1 MTQNRFIPLHSL
13 VAGAVPTASGLY
25 QGELALNLADGRIYT
40 RSGSAILVLN
50 ETEGFFSSSQQIDVE
65 DIPGIEDFARR
76 TESNSFHGTQEITGS
91 LVFNGASVEVSSS
104 KKSGIFNATEL
115 IEPLIPATRYSGVS
129 IEYTAQR
136 TNAIRSGIILASWKG
151 SEITHTDVSNTEIG
165 DDINDLSFNF
175 VRIGDDIRFRAYSQG
190 LGSGE
195 WTVQFLFKMFPNLM

>member
-76 TESNSFHGTQEITGS
+76 TESNTFQGTQEITGS

-115 IEPLIPATRYSGVS
+115 IDPLIPVNRYSGVS

-136 TNAIRSGIILASWKG
+136 TNAIRSGIILASWKD

-165 DDINDLSFNF
+165 DDTNDLSFNF

>member
-40 RSGSAILVLN
+40 RSGSSILVLN
-50 ETEGFFSSSQQIDVE
+50 ETNGFFSSSQQIDINE
-65 DIPGIEDFARR
+65 IPGIDNYA
-76 TESNSFHGTQEITGS
+76 TLGSNEFEGTQQITGS
-91 LVFNGASVEVSSS
+91 VIFSGGNVEVSSS
-104 KKSGIFNATEL
+104 LKTGIFNATEL
-115 IEPLIPATRYSGVS
+115 IDPLIPTTKYSGVS

-136 TNAIRSGIILASWKG
+136 TSAIRSGIILASWNG
-151 SEITHTDVSNTEIG
+151 SSITYTDVSNTEIG
-165 DDINDLSFNF
+165 DSNDLSFNF

-195 WTVQFLFKMFPNLM
+195 WTAQFLFKMFPNLM

>member
-40 RSGSAILVLN
+40 RSGSSILVLN

-65 DIPGIEDFARR
+65 EIPGINDFARR
-76 TESNSFHGTQEITGS
+76 TESNTFQGTQEITGS
-91 LVFNGASVEVSSS
+91 IIFNGASVEVSSS
-104 KKSGIFNATEL
+104 MKSGIFNATEL
-115 IEPLIPATRYSGVS
+115 VDPLISATKYSGIS

-136 TNAIRSGIILASWKG
+136 ANAIRSGIILASWSG
-151 SEITHTDVSNTEIG
+151 STITHTDVSNTEIG
-165 DDINDLSFNF
+165 DDTNDLSFNF
-175 VRIGDDIRFRAYSQG
+175 VRIGDDIRLRAYSQG

>member
-40 RSGSAILVLN
+40 RSGSNVLVLN
-50 ETEGFFSSSQQIDVE
+50 ETEGFFSSSQQIDIG
-65 DIPGIEDFARR
+65 DIPGIDNYA
-76 TESNSFHGTQEITGS
+76 TVGSNSFEGTQQITGS
-91 LVFNGASVEVSSS
+91 VIFNGASVEISSS
-104 KKSGIFNATEL
+104 LKSGIFNATEL
-115 IEPLIPATRYSGVS
+115 IDPLISATKYSGIS

-136 TNAIRSGIILASWKG
+136 TNAIRSGIILASWSG
-151 SEITHTDVSNTEIG
+151 SNITHTDVSNTEIG
-165 DDINDLSFNF
+165 EDLNDLSFNF

-195 WTVQFLFKMFPNLM
+195 WTAQFLFKMFPNLM

>member
-13 VAGAVPTASGLY
+13 IPGAVPTASGLY

-40 RSGSAILVLN
+40 RSGSSVLVLN
-50 ETEGFFSSSQQIDVE
+50 ETEGFFSSSQQITIN
-65 DIPGIEDFARR
+65 DIPGIDNYA
-76 TESNSFHGTQEITGS
+76 TVESNSFEGTQQITGS
-91 LVFNGASVEVSSS
+91 IIFNGASVEVSSS
-104 KKSGIFNATEL
+104 LKGGIFNATEL
-115 IEPLIPATRYSGVS
+115 IDPLIPATKYSGVS

-136 TNAIRSGIILASWKG
+136 TNAIRSGIILASWSG
-151 SEITHTDVSNTEIG
+151 SDITHTDISNTEIG
-165 DDINDLSFNF
+165 DDTNDLSFNF